1 MNSYKSLN
9 PIQTHIKKKICIL
22 GGTESYKDQFQNR
35 ISSTCLSLEN
45 KHYIGVNISKI
56 DYFYKSKEKFEFLLW
71 NIDCGRSRAFLRT
84 IFYSGSEALIIFIS
98 ETKIYQINQ
107 YFDEIQSRIPGV
119 LIIFCVILEKLN
131 KKDDTNSFFK
141 TKEYGLREI
150 EFNVQKYQI
159 SDPTEIFDQI
169 SSFFLTRIKTRESE
183 GKCII
188 DFILLESLL
197 GYQFIKDECYDY
209 FEPETHTVKTDQ
221 IANTKLIIEYIK
233 NLDFVHD
240 YESLNWINI
249 KNEKFGRFSIYLKN
263 GNVYYF
269 PIICEICHNKK
280 CPKFKKAPYFICIEA
295 GVSEGWSNIKG
306 LNQKELVI
314 LAKIIALKEGNES
327 NLPESIVHE
336 IKNINTCE
344 KRRRKK

>member
-1 MNSYKSLN
+1 LNSYKSLN
-9 PIQTHIKKKICIL
+9 PIHTHIKKKICIL

-45 KHYIGVNISKI
+45 KQNIGVNISKI

-71 NIDCGRSRAFLRT
+71 NIDCGKNRAFLRT
-84 IFYSGSEALIIFIS
+84 IFYSGAEALIIFIS
-98 ETKIYQINQ
+98 ETKIYQITQ
-107 YFDEIQSRIPGV
+107 YFDEIQSRIPNI
-119 LIIFCVILEKLN
+119 LIIFCVILENLV
-131 KKDDTNSFFK
+131 KKDDTISFFK
-141 TKEYGLREI
+141 TKEYCLREI
-150 EFNVQKYQI
+150 EFNIQKYQI
-159 SDPTEIFDQI
+159 SNPTEICDQI
-169 SSFFLTRIKTRESE
+169 SSFCLTRKKTRESE

-197 GYQFIKDECYDY
+197 GYQFIKDKCNDY
-209 FEPETHTVKTDQ
+209 FEPEALTVKTDQ
-221 IANTKLIIEYIK
+221 ITNTKLIIEYIQ
-233 NLDFVHD
+233 NLDFIID

-249 KNEKFGRFSIYLKN
+249 QNEKFGRFSIYLKN

-295 GVSEGWSNIKG
+295 GASEGWSNIEG
-306 LNQKELVI
+306 FNQKELVI
-314 LAKIIALKEGNES
+314 LVKILALKDGNES
-327 NLPESIVHE
+327 NLPESIVYQ